1 MDMKE
6 LARLKELAQKATPG
20 PWDTGAS
27 RHDPSWV
34 VLRETG
40 FQIADC
46 PICVN
51 GFNNAAYIAAISPDV
66 LLALI
71 KENEQLRHEK
81 DFYTRAMADYLQVAK
96 MAWGGEIPSPLPGHI
111 SSEEKMIEQ
120 FEYLNCPCCGG
131 SGHVGD
137 CSVAIQNMKCEL
149 ANIQADAENLKKEA
163 DWLAKNGHGEDQCPY
178 FAFYRDSS
186 EDVRPEWCECLDNG
200 EEFDCDQY
208 APDCWR
214 KAARKAVK
222 DETNV

>member
-6 LARLKELAQKATPG
+6 IAHLKELAQKATHG
-20 PWDTGAS
+20 LWDTGAS

-34 VLRETG
+34 VWRETG
-40 FQIADC
+40 FQIAAC
-46 PICVN
+46 QIRVN

-96 MAWGGEIPSPLPGHI
+96 MAWGGEIPSPLPGHT

-137 CSVAIQNMKCEL
+137 CSTAIQNLKCNLVNAQLKADSLEKEAEWL
-149 ANIQADAENLKKEA
+149 AEYGAGKEQCPFFEFQYGDAEPIPN
-163 DWLAKNGHGEDQCPY
+163 
-178 FAFYRDSS
+178 
-186 EDVRPEWCECLDNG
+186 WCEGSETAEDG
-200 EEFDCDQY
+200 FDCPND
-208 APDCWR
+208 PVECWR
-214 KAARKAVK
+214 KVARKAV
-222 DETNV
+222 EAFHA